1 MEKLERPITAREPRR
16 KPRNRQERFMREDIR
31 ENNMCDFCEKAVPLV
46 EGKTNDYGIE
56 LHYPNKL
63 IAYGYDVHG
72 GGSNGLIAKI
82 NFCPI
87 CGRKLGRVLRRERK

>member
-31 ENNMCDFCEKAVPLV
+31 GNNMCDFCEKGVPLV
-46 EGKTNDYGIE
+46 TGKTNDYGIAFQF
-56 LHYPNKL
+56 PNKL

-82 NFCPI
+82 NFCPM
-87 CGRKLGRVLRRERK
+87 CQRKLGGVLSEERK